1 MTTAQLQERLDKA
14 IERKNKKFVTIERKE
29 KQIEKKRKMLKDA
42 GFDGD
47 KIPQDQLDAN
57 YDLWNKTW
65 DIEYL
70 IEDIERN
77 KREIV
82 ELENLIAKYDD
93 QIKNETCKETFYNE
107 LPQVLKD
114 AEKSLADRWY
124 VKQLELL
131 EQARNFSREHS
142 GKETI
147 DKFGMTCYNWIRF
160 GRTTEE
166 VRKDTADAAKYY
178 VMDLYRRVKNI
189 TGEVIDVSELTLN
202 TDHALDG
209 VVTGKLGKARVE
221 TIIAGGYNIQC
232 EHYRAIVK
240 EVK

>member
-29 KQIEKKRKMLKDA
+29 KQIDKKRKMLKDA

-47 KIPQDQLDAN
+47 KIPQGQIDTN

-82 ELENLIAKYDD
+82 ELENLIAKYKD

-107 LPQVLKD
+107 LPEVLKN
-114 AEKSLADRWY
+114 AEKELAERWY
-124 VKQLELL
+124 EKQIEFLDRVRE
-131 EQARNFSREHS
+131 FSKTHT

-147 DKFGMTCYNWIRF
+147 NKFGMTIYNWIRF
-160 GRTTEE
+160 GRTNEE
-166 VRKDTADAAKYY
+166 VRKDTADSARYY

-189 TGEVIDVSELTLN
+189 TGDVIDVSGLTLN

-232 EHYRAIVK
+232 EHYRALVK
-240 EVK
+240 EIK

>member
-47 KIPQDQLDAN
+47 TVPQSQIDTN

-82 ELENLIAKYDD
+82 ELENLIAKYED

-131 EQARNFSREHS
+131 ERARNFSREHS
-142 GKETI
+142 NKETI

-160 GRTTEE
+160 GRTNDE

-178 VMDLYRRVKNI
+178 VMDLYRRVKDI
-189 TGEVIDVSELTLN
+189 TGEVIDVSGLTLN

-232 EHYRAIVK
+232 EHYRALVK
-240 EVK
+240 EIK

>member
-1 MTTAQLQERLDKA
+1 MTTAQLQERHDKT

-47 KIPQDQLDAN
+47 KIPQGQIDTN

-82 ELENLIAKYDD
+82 ELENLLAKYED
-93 QIKNETCKETFYNE
+93 QLKNETCKETFYNE
-107 LPQVLKD
+107 LPAVLKT
-114 AEKSLADRWY
+114 AEKELAERWY
-124 VKQLELL
+124 EKQLELL
-131 EQARNFSREHS
+131 ERARNFSREHTS
-142 GKETI
+142 KETI

-189 TGEVIDVSELTLN
+189 TGDVIDVSELTLN

-209 VVTGKLGKARVE
+209 VVTGKLGRARVE

-240 EVK
+240 EIK